1 MGSWFFAR
9 ERVEDVLEDI
19 GAANPRVTYVGRPE
33 AASPAT
39 GSLRRHT
46 TEQEKLVDEALTL
59 PAKKPARAPRKAPVK
74 KSVRAKR
81 S

>member
-1 MGSWFFAR
+1 
-9 ERVEDVLEDI
+9 V
-19 GAANPRVTYVGRPE
+19 NYVGRPE

-46 TEQEKLVDEALTL
+46 MEQEKLVDEALTL
-59 PAKKPARAPRKAPVK
+59 PTKKPVRAPRKAPAK
-74 KSVRAKR
+74 KSVRVKR